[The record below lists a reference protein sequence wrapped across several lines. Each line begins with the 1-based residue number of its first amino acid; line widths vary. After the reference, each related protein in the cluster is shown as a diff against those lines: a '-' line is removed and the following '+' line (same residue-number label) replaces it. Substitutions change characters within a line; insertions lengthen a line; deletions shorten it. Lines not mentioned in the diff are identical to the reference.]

1 MTDHTRPPN
10 PPAERDPARP
20 NILWI
25 CTDSQRWD
33 TLGCTGNRFV
43 RTPRIDRLAA
53 EGALFDHAFTQSPLC
68 TPSRGAFLTGRYP
81 ITNRLRQNG
90 QVCPDDLRLIPR
102 ILADAGWVCGL
113 SGKLHLSH
121 CDQRLALGPEW
132 WRENPKRW
140 TILGSERRVHDG
152 YHEFYWD
159 HAASGLDPASAYT
172 QWLDLRGA
180 RITREPRAD
189 CPLVEVGPPSEL
201 HQATFCADMAI
212 SFMRRHAGRS
222 YPWLFSVNI
231 FDPHYSFD
239 PPADYFARYL
249 DLLDEIPDPPVVPG
263 ELDDKPQAQRDFR
276 ANLKKYLTLDS
287 RQHRMIRAAYWAM
300 CDHLDVQV
308 GRMLDALE
316 ATGQSRDTI
325 VIFHSDHGELLGDH
339 GVYIKDQFF
348 YDSSIRVPLIWRWPG
363 QIPAGQRSDELVELV
378 DLAPTL
384 IEAAGLP
391 TEPGMQGR
399 SQWRRLTGGEATPR
413 EDAFC
418 EFLGAHGRARYASM
432 LRTKEHK
439 LVAVHGR
446 DEGELYDLRADPGE
460 HRNRWND
467 PACLGVKAGLLKRL
481 ADRLAFTAD
490 PLPPRVGVY

>member
-1 MTDHTRPPN
+1 MPHLPTA
-10 PPAERDPARP
+10 PAARDPRHP
-20 NILWI
+20 NVLWI

-53 EGALFDHAFTQSPLC
+53 EGALFDHAFAQSPLC

-90 QVCPDDLRLIPR
+90 QVCPDDLRLLPR

-113 SGKLHLSH
+113 AGKLHLSH
-121 CDQRLALGPEW
+121 CDQRLVHGPEW
-132 WRENPKRW
+132 WREDPKRW
-140 TILGSERRVHDG
+140 RILGTERRVHDG

-159 HAASGLDPASAYT
+159 HSASGEDPGSAYT
-172 QWLDLRGA
+172 QWLDARGA
-180 RITREPRAD
+180 TIVREPLPE
-189 CPLVEVGPPSEL
+189 CPQVLRGPPSEI

-212 SFMRRHAGRS
+212 SFMRRHSGQP

-239 PPADYFARYL
+239 PPADYLSRYREH
-249 DLLDEIPDPPVVPG
+249 LDEIPLPAHVAG
-263 ELDDKPQAQRDFR
+263 ELEDKPKAQRDFR
-276 ANLKKYLTLDS
+276 DAMKKYHGLEAAS
-287 RQHRMIRAAYWAM
+287 HRLIRAAYWAM

-316 ATGQSRDTI
+316 ATGQARDTL
-325 VIFHSDHGELLGDH
+325 VLFHSDHGELLGDH

-348 YDSSIRVPLIWRWPG
+348 YDPSIRVPLIWRWPG
-363 QIPAGQRSDELVELV
+363 RIAAGQRSSDLIELV
-378 DLAPTL
+378 DLPPTIL
-384 IEAAGLP
+384 AAAGLP
-391 TEPGMQGR
+391 REAGMQGH
-399 SQWRRLTGGEATPR
+399 SLWPRLSGGPQQPR
-413 EDAFC
+413 DDVLC
-418 EFLGAHGRARYASM
+418 EFLGAHGRAKYASM
-432 LRTKEHK
+432 VRTPTHK

-446 DEGELYDLRADPGE
+446 DEGELYDLREDPGE
-460 HRNRWND
+460 HRNRWAD
-467 PACLGVKAGLLKRL
+467 PGCIAVKADLLKRL

-490 PLPPRVGVY
+490 PLPERVGVF